1 MIGIELLLLPSTLV
15 ASTVT
20 VVLVAEEQDDDEM
33 SSVCLH
39 VLAKQ
44 DEAMMVRESHSP
56 PVSES
61 KSELL

>member
-15 ASTVT
+15 ASTVI
-20 VVLVAEEQDDDEM
+20 VIWVAGEQDDDEV
-33 SSVCLH
+33 SSICLH
-39 VLAKQ
+39 VPAKQ
-44 DEAMMVRESHSP
+44 DEAMMVRESQSS